1 MVQRCQAGM
10 LIGTKM
16 THTARKVSWQM
27 IHRTLKKKK
36 KEWRSLLI
44 YMNSE
49 PPVQCQRVRV
59 LELAQYKF

>member
-36 KEWRSLLI
+36 RMAVTAHI
-44 YMNSE
+44 YE
-49 PPVQCQRVRV
+49 Q
-59 LELAQYKF
+59 